1 MADET
6 RFLKEDHRWIR
17 QMFISEAN
25 SFDDFL
31 RSKQTATSNF
41 YKYEDTTLGGH
52 RTMNP
57 PAQHTRYC
65 DPKGERLLPGLSR
78 GMGDYYSEAIDDNA
92 RTISMRFGVPEY
104 TGLVSFFSNFYSS
117 DAAQVVKSGKSSSF
131 FYDAGK
137 LSGYV
142 AILPFMPFILIG
154 RTLKA
159 LAGTPS
165 TRFYYLRPAMPIYWN
180 AVQSFVNRLAA
191 NIGLGVPQDNTEL
204 AVAKRDAQGMPVRDP
219 ETGAI
224 VYDNI
229 DFDIPNSQF
238 DEYLKLMPSLWTAN
252 GSIDIYSL
260 STRAQRLSDVWNNYL
275 AQIAADTSLVSDE
288 SWRERLSS
296 YPGQTHH
303 EMMKALT
310 GTPLQMALQRWYSS
324 PAGERA
330 QDAST
335 DDPKRG
341 EMTQDAGVVDRF
353 MSYALAEARDG
364 AQFVSFYIQ
373 DAGQAS
379 ESFSSSTRTPD
390 IGEKFNSVSSGVRM
404 ARVSLADGNTG
415 IAPVDAAIGAAK
427 QFIDGAVQGIQMS
440 GLLALAGNALTDIP
454 KVWESSTASLPRM
467 DYTIQLRTP
476 YGNKLSRFQNL
487 LIPLAMI
494 LVGGLPRSTGA
505 QSYGSPF
512 LVELYDK
519 GRAQTRLGI
528 IESIN
533 VTRGVGNI
541 GWTQDDEF
549 LGVDVTLTI
558 ADLSSIVHMPLGT
571 SSGPLDVIRPGG
583 LNRAFFGDDTAF
595 TDYLAVLSS
604 MGLADQIYRTR
615 AMARNWRRMKLE
627 FSSFFSVSHA
637 ASWFGGTLPGRVISA
652 LSNVRANG

>member
-17 QMFISEAN
+17 QMFLTESN

-31 RSKQTATSNF
+31 ISKQTATSNF

-180 AVQSFVNRLAA
+180 AVQSFANRLAA

-204 AVAKRDAQGMPVRDP
+204 AVARRDAQGMPVRNP

-224 VYDNI
+224 IYENI

-238 DEYLKLMPSLWTAN
+238 DEYLKLMPGLWTAN
-252 GSIDIYSL
+252 GSIDVYSL

-275 AQIAADTSLVSDE
+275 AQIATDTSLVSDE
-288 SWRERLSS
+288 SWRSRLSS
-296 YPGQTHH
+296 YPGHTHS

-310 GTPLQMALQRWYSS
+310 GTPLQLALQRWYSS
-324 PAGERA
+324 PAGEKA
-330 QDAST
+330 QQADT
-335 DDPKRG
+335 NDPKKG
-341 EMTQDAGVVDRF
+341 ELTQDAGMVDRF
-353 MSYALAEARDG
+353 MNYALAEARDG
-364 AQFVSFYIQ
+364 SQFVSFYIQ

-379 ESFSSSTRTPD
+379 ESFSNSTRTPD

-415 IAPVDAAIGAAK
+415 IAPVDAAVAAAK
-427 QFIDGAVQGIQMS
+427 DFINGAVEGIQMS

-487 LIPLAMI
+487 LLPLAMI

-541 GWTQDDEF
+541 GWNQDDEF
-549 LGVDVTLTI
+549 LGIDVTFTV

-571 SSGPLDVIRPGG
+571 SSGPLDLIRPGG

-615 AMARNWRRMKLE
+615 ALARNWRRMKLE

-637 ASWFGGTLPGRVISA
+637 ASWFGGTMPGRVISA